1 VLKSTETKH
10 SKSRSSSSSQ
20 RSSAGSGCLSSAF
33 TFDGLGAGDFQL
45 DGVGVDQSEMN
56 ELLETLESEDGAA
69 LMADL
74 TDMSFSDSL
83 DVNAGMAAAAAA
95 AAAESSMMMR
105 LTPDVNNE
113 SALSQFDSSDPAALN
128 GE

>member
-1 VLKSTETKH
+1 
-10 SKSRSSSSSQ
+10 
-20 RSSAGSGCLSSAF
+20 
-33 TFDGLGAGDFQL
+33 
-45 DGVGVDQSEMN
+45 MN

-95 AAAESSMMMR
+95 AAESSMMMR
-105 LTPDVNNE
+105 LTPDVNND